1 MHPDLET
8 LMGLRDGELLPE
20 RQVEIREHLSA
31 CPSCREQLMHIQAAV
46 DSNGPADDSLP
57 GFLEL
62 EAQIGR
68 LEAGLQRPELS
79 GEGLR
84 SRMTDHLKS
93 VLGKVASRRV
103 LQPVGPD
110 NRDLFATVEPVLAE
124 FLGPQAA
131 GALIDRFAQDISA
144 ASHRP

>member
-8 LMGLRDGELLPE
+8 LMGLRDGELSPE
-20 RQVEIREHLSA
+20 RQTEIREHLSA
-31 CPSCREQLMHIQAAV
+31 CPSCREQLRHIQAALES
-46 DSNGPADDSLP
+46 DSPADDRLP
-57 GFLEL
+57 GFSEL
-62 EAQIGR
+62 QAQIGR

-84 SRMTDHLKS
+84 IRMTDHLKS
-93 VLGKVASRRV
+93 VLGTLASRRV

-131 GALIDRFAQDISA
+131 SAMIDRFAEGISA